1 MPFQRPPRSSSILAG
16 ALAAAGLVLTMAG
29 CSHVTPLGPDSAP
42 SMPPQRHLAS
52 PMIVQMMRSRPPGQA
67 GGCPAGWV
75 TVSLPPGAA
84 GMPCYRPAGKP
95 VTITSAA
102 ISPVSTYRPAPGH
115 PKAPTTYG
123 FTVAVPAADVAA
135 VTAVIRQAYDS
146 RGAVGISVAG
156 KLWQAPQALAPFP
169 GKQFQITLLS
179 RKQALQL
186 RRILTLSG

>member
-1 MPFQRPPRSSSILAG
+1 MPFQRPPRPLSVLASV
-16 ALAAAGLVLTMAG
+16 LAAAGLALTVAG

-42 SMPPQRHLAS
+42 TMPPQRHLAS
-52 PMIVQMMRSRPPGQA
+52 PMVVQVMRSRSPSPA
-67 GGCPAGWV
+67 RGCPAGWV
-75 TVSLPPGAA
+75 TVYLPPGAP
-84 GMPCYRPAGKP
+84 GTPCYRPAGKP

-102 ISPVSTYRPAPGH
+102 VSPVSIYQPPPGQ

-135 VTAVIRQAYDS
+135 VTAVIRQAYGS

-156 KLWQAPQALAPFP
+156 RLWQAPQVLAPFS
-169 GKQFQITLLS
+169 GKQFRIDLLS

-186 RRILTLSG
+186 RRILTSSG